1 MTSYLLDANVFIQA
15 KNEYYGFDIVPAFWV
30 WLVSANAAGTVFSI
44 EKVGEELVG
53 FGNELSEWA
62 KGRDQ
67 AGGFFLPADEK
78 VLKSLKDV
86 ARWAQGQSFTES
98 AVSEF
103 LQAADYYLVAHA
115 HAHGYTAVTQE
126 VFQPAI
132 TRKIKIPNA
141 CQALGIPWMNT
152 YTMLRT
158 EGAKFEI

>member
-86 ARWAQGQSFTES
+86 RAGLKANPLRNPPSASFCRLLTTTWSLTPMRTDIPRSRRRSSNRQS
-98 AVSEF
+98 
-103 LQAADYYLVAHA
+103 
-115 HAHGYTAVTQE
+115 HGRSRSPMHVKHWGS
-126 VFQPAI
+126 
-132 TRKIKIPNA
+132 R
-141 CQALGIPWMNT
+141 G
-152 YTMLRT
+152 
-158 EGAKFEI
+158 